1 MTIKVKICGI
11 TRKEDALCALESG
24 ADYFGLVFY
33 KKSPRYI
40 TRERAKEIIDF
51 LRTQGISA
59 PPAIG
64 VFVNEEI
71 PRVRQSIEDLGL
83 FAAQL
88 HGEESPDYC
97 ADLSHRAIKA
107 FRVRDADTL
116 RMMKDYNVWA
126 CLCDAFHQVLPGG
139 TGKRID
145 ASLLTPYIP
154 MHRIFLAGG
163 LSPENISLVLETIKP
178 FAVDVST
185 GVESEPGIKDPV
197 KIRSFI
203 AAVKGA

>member
-11 TRKEDALCALESG
+11 TREEDALYALESG

-33 KKSPRYI
+33 NKSPRYVPG
-40 TRERAKEIIDF
+40 ERAKEIMDF
-51 LRTQGISA
+51 LKTKGISS

-64 VFVNEEI
+64 VFVNEQI
-71 PRVRQSIEDLGL
+71 HTVRQYMDTLGL

-97 ADLSHRAIKA
+97 NDLDYRIIKA
-107 FRVRDADTL
+107 FRVRDAADL
-116 RMMKDYNVWA
+116 RAMKDYNVWA
-126 CLCDAFHQVLPGG
+126 YLCDAFHPELAGG

-154 MHRIFLAGG
+154 EQRIFLAGG
-163 LSPENISLVLETIKP
+163 LSPENISSVLKTIRP
-178 FAVDVST
+178 FCVDVST
-185 GVESEPGIKDPV
+185 GVETLPGIKDPV